1 MIRFAL
7 LGCGQIAAKHISA
20 LTNHVP
26 NAEVVAVCDSDEAR
40 ASAAAALAGCPPFSS
55 IDKMMAAVGDRVD
68 VVSALTPTGYHLDSI
83 LQIARYKKH
92 AVVEKPMALTTV
104 DSQRMVEA
112 CRLAGTHLFVV
123 KQNRFNRPIQK
134 LREAVQEGRFG
145 KIVLATVRV
154 RWRRDQSYYDKDAWR
169 GTRALD
175 GGVLANQASHHLD
188 LLLWL
193 VGDVEKVAAYTARR
207 LANVET
213 EDTAA
218 GILRFKNGA
227 LGIIE
232 ATTAARPKDLE
243 ASISILGEGG
253 TVEIAGFATD
263 VVRTWQF
270 QNSRPEDAEIAA
282 GGLRNPDD
290 RSYAHGQYLQQVV
303 KALSGEKAEAV
314 GGDEA
319 LKTVDLLERLYQ
331 SALNPDSLVPV

>member
-20 LTNHVP
+20 LKNHVP
-26 NAEVVAVCDSDEAR
+26 NAEVVAVCDPDEAR
-40 ASAAAALAGCPPFSS
+40 ASAMAALAGCPSFSS
-55 IDKMMAAVGDRVD
+55 LDKMMAAMGDRVD

-175 GGVLANQASHHLD
+175 GGVLRIRQAIISICCCG
-188 LLLWL
+188 WS
-193 VGDVEKVAAYTARR
+193 GTSRTSPPTPRAGSRMSRSKTPPRESSASRTGR
-207 LANVET
+207 LASLKRRPQR
-213 EDTAA
+213 
-218 GILRFKNGA
+218 GPRISKLR
-227 LGIIE
+227 
-232 ATTAARPKDLE
+232 
-243 ASISILGEGG
+243 
-253 TVEIAGFATD
+253 
-263 VVRTWQF
+263 
-270 QNSRPEDAEIAA
+270 
-282 GGLRNPDD
+282 
-290 RSYAHGQYLQQVV
+290 
-303 KALSGEKAEAV
+303 
-314 GGDEA
+314 
-319 LKTVDLLERLYQ
+319 
-331 SALNPDSLVPV
+331 